1 MVSFSIFHNK
11 SSPPT
16 TFPSL
21 PSILIDEKIEE
32 HQDHDLPFLAQQQQ

>member
-11 SSPPT
+11 SSPPA
-16 TFPSL
+16 TF